1 MRRAAC
7 RSKQV
12 QKQIQQMKAS
22 AGIGKKEE
30 VRVHD
35 TLKNQHGWLLAAASE
50 PWCVPCVPAV
60 RADQC

>member
-30 VRVHD
+30 VRAC
-35 TLKNQHGWLLAAASE
+35 TPLSISARLALGSS
-50 PWCVPCVPAV
+50 V
-60 RADQC
+60 